1 MVRNSDSNDYLNLL
15 LWHLGKDRSSNDSS
29 RVVSVSDFHIRFR
42 AGWCTTRKVPGSIPG
57 FSIVCPFKMSHV
69 HGPLAQSVERGA
81 DNAKVVSSILTR
93 TREYFFVSI
102 KPSEQNTNL

>member
-1 MVRNSDSNDYLNLL
+1 MILVELFQSLIFTSAFVRVDAQLGRCRDRYPNC
-15 LWHLGKDRSSNDSS
+15 HLFALS
-29 RVVSVSDFHIRFR
+29 
-42 AGWCTTRKVPGSIPG
+42 C
-57 FSIVCPFKMSHV
+57 M